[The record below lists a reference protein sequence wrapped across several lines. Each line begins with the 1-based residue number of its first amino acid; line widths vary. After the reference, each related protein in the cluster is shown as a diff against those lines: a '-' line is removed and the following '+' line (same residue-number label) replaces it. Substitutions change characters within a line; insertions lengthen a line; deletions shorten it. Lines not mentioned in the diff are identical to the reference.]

1 MGAVKSVYMYM
12 YIYICISDLQYRRLF
27 PTHVTRV
34 GIGPSMSKEQSRDN
48 AAVAFAVMCLFTRF
62 CSSFFFLSTHTHL
75 RRVNRRGREEG
86 ERVVCRVVKVEKR
99 ERGK

>member
-62 CSSFFFLSTHTHL
+62 CSSFFFIHTYSPAT
-75 RRVNRRGREEG
+75 RKQEREGRGG
-86 ERVVCRVVKVEKR
+86 TS
-99 ERGK
+99 GL